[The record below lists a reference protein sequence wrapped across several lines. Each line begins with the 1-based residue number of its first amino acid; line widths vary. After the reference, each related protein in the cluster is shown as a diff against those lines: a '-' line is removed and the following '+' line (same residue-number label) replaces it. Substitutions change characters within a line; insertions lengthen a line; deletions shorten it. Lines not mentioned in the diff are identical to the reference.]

1 MRVSEGFFVLVG
13 YRKKGG
19 LNFFVIHNASRAQLS
34 YQTRTTSI
42 YILDTVNGLNI

>member
-1 MRVSEGFFVLVG
+1 MFFFSCANR

-19 LNFFVIHNASRAQLS
+19 LNFFMVYNALRAQLS

-42 YILDTVNGLNI
+42 YILDTVNELNILIW